1 MNSLGLNLDFSIELT
16 FLNCYWLTNRDEL
29 IFLIAWSDIHS
40 TGSDHG
46 SGLGVYG
53 IRTQEGHFVVNG
65 GGTIWRDG
73 RDQDLAQCSLT
84 CASLHIE

>member
-1 MNSLGLNLDFSIELT
+1 MVGYS
-16 FLNCYWLTNRDEL
+16 
-29 IFLIAWSDIHS
+29 S

-65 GGTIWRDG
+65 GGTIWRNG
-73 RDQDLAQCSLT
+73 RDQGLAQCSLT

>member
-1 MNSLGLNLDFSIELT
+1 MYPFLFETGDEADDFFKIS
-16 FLNCYWLTNRDEL
+16 
-29 IFLIAWSDIHS
+29 WSDIHS

-65 GGTIWRDG
+65 VGTIWRDG
-73 RDQDLAQCSLT
+73 RDHDLAQCSVT
-84 CASLHIE
+84 CASLHMCI